1 MHIVI
6 ISSSSVL
13 EGGGEVPVLSCIW
26 QIMTFEIFTEKNK
39 TWKFCLY
46 NNTNLLLFINN
57 TNVFKQ
63 VVCVRTFL

>member
-26 QIMTFEIFTEKNK
+26 QIMTFEIFTEKN
-39 TWKFCLY
+39 
-46 NNTNLLLFINN
+46 
-57 TNVFKQ
+57 
-63 VVCVRTFL
+63 